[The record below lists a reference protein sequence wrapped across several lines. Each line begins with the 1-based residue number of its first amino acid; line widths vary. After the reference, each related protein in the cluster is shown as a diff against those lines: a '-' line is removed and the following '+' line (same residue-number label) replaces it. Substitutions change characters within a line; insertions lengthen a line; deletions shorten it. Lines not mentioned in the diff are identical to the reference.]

1 MLHKLF
7 TSLKLNAVIRSY
19 HLLSVGERRKL
30 GLVILVQVF
39 LSSLDLLGVIA
50 IGLLGA
56 ISLTSLTSGII
67 GDRVHSIL
75 TMLHLENVSFEYQA
89 IILGVGA
96 VVLLIC
102 KTILSVYF
110 TRKILFFLSR
120 RGARIS
126 SELISRLLAQPLS
139 LIQARTTQEI
149 LYAVTTGVSI
159 TLLQIL
165 ATATIMV
172 SDLWLLLIMS
182 VGLFIVD
189 FKLAIETFIVFF
201 LIGLLIDRLT
211 RIRAGKL
218 GKEIAN
224 LYVKSN
230 EKIVEVFES
239 YRESVVR
246 NRRDFYVR
254 NIESARV
261 ALADTYAEMSF
272 LPYISKYAIETGI
285 VVSAILLGSI
295 QLILKD
301 ATHAIATL
309 SIFLVAGS
317 RIAPAVLRIQQS
329 MTTIQT
335 ASGQALPT
343 LDLVDSLRA
352 IRISKSMES
361 PIDFAHPG
369 FLPEIKISNISFA
382 YPGSRN
388 RAISNISLNFP
399 IGALVAVVGP
409 SGAGKSTLI
418 DLLLGVLIVDEG
430 EVLISGM
437 PPLTAVAKWSGAVS
451 YVPQDVFIIDGT
463 VRENISLGYSDTEID
478 NELVMSAIK
487 IAHLDEFVS
496 QLPDGIHTQ
505 VGERGK
511 KISGGQR
518 QRLGIARALYTC
530 PHILVLDEATSSL
543 DGMTESS
550 ISESI
555 HSLRGHTTIVMIA
568 HRLST
573 VRNADI
579 VVYLSEGKVLA
590 TGSFEEVRMAVP
602 DFDEQAKIMGL

>member
-7 TSLKLNAVIRSY
+7 TPLKLNAIIRSY
-19 HLLSVGERRKL
+19 QLLSVGERRKL
-30 GLVILVQVF
+30 GLVILIQVF

-75 TMLHLENVSFEYQA
+75 TMLHLENISFEYQA

-172 SDLWLLLIMS
+172 SDLWLLVIMS

-201 LIGLLIDRLT
+201 FIGLLIDRFT

-343 LDLVDSLRA
+343 LDLVDSLRE
-352 IRISKSMES
+352 IRILKSMEN
-361 PIDFAHPG
+361 PIDFTHPG
-369 FLPEIKISNISFA
+369 FLPEIRISNISFS

-388 RAISNISLNFP
+388 RAISNITLNFP
-399 IGALVAVVGP
+399 IGAVVAVVGP

-418 DLLLGVLIVDEG
+418 DLLLGVLIADEG

-437 PPLTAVAKWSGAVS
+437 PPLVAVAKWSGAVS

-463 VRENISLGYSDTEID
+463 VRENISLGYSDSEITD
-478 NELVMSAIK
+478 ELVMSAIK

-496 QLPDGIHTQ
+496 QLPDGIQTQ

-543 DGMTESS
+543 DGITESS

-590 TGSFEEVRMAVP
+590 TGSFEEVRRAVP

>member
-7 TSLKLNAVIRSY
+7 TPLKLNAIIRSY
-19 HLLSVGERRKL
+19 QLLSVGERRKL
-30 GLVILVQVF
+30 GLVILIQVF

-75 TMLHLENVSFEYQA
+75 TMLHLENISFEYQA

-172 SDLWLLLIMS
+172 SDLWLLVIMS

-201 LIGLLIDRLT
+201 FIGLLIDRFT

-343 LDLVDSLRA
+343 LDLVDSLRE
-352 IRISKSMES
+352 IRILKSMEY
-361 PIDFAHPG
+361 PIDFTHPG
-369 FLPEIKISNISFA
+369 FLPEIRISNISFS

-388 RAISNISLNFP
+388 RAISNITLNFP
-399 IGALVAVVGP
+399 IGAVVAVVGP

-418 DLLLGVLIVDEG
+418 DLLLGVLIADEG

-437 PPLTAVAKWSGAVS
+437 PPLVAVAKWSGAVS

-463 VRENISLGYSDTEID
+463 VRENISLGYSDSEITD
-478 NELVMSAIK
+478 ELVMSAIK

-496 QLPDGIHTQ
+496 QLPDGIQTQ

-543 DGMTESS
+543 DGITESS

-590 TGSFEEVRMAVP
+590 TGSFEEVRRAVP